1 MAKKIISPI
10 ENAYKY
16 LQRTFKDKLKTAMPK
31 LFIIWSLEDLSDEAE
46 LTFYQTEDVAN
57 SILAFYIDNPA
68 DGAFGT
74 LSHVIDTVLK
84 NLYNDEALG
93 KLSGADAADYIVDKL
108 MLDANS
114 IYDELFDDLFEERE
128 DTIDENEMDSPI

>member
-1 MAKKIISPI
+1 MARKAMSPL
-10 ENAYKY
+10 ENAYRY
-16 LQRTFKDKLKTAMPK
+16 LQRTFKEHLRTMMPK

-46 LTFYQTEDVAN
+46 LTFLQTEEVAN

-108 MLDANS
+108 MLNANN
-114 IYDELFDDLFEERE
+114 IYDELFDDICDDLFEESE
-128 DTIDENEMDSPI
+128 DTTDEPI